1 MVMNEE
7 SSSAARGPATRVAV
21 ENLARLK
28 PDHRVLL
35 GALLADAGMAP
46 ATLELL
52 AEHLLEEEGPQML
65 AVVARTKAG
74 VSAALASSTIRTG
87 TTVGDLRSTRVAP
100 PSGPGTV
107 GALRR

>member
-1 MVMNEE
+1 MPNRETASV
-7 SSSAARGPATRVAV
+7 RGPATQVALT
-21 ENLARLK
+21 NLARLK

-46 ATLELL
+46 STLELL

-65 AVVARTKAG
+65 AVVARAKAG
-74 VSAALASSTIRTG
+74 ISAAVASSTIRTG
-87 TTVGDLRSTRVAP
+87 TTVGDLRGTRVAP